1 MRHHRLLNLLVDL
14 VYSLGQTNFTGAKSR
29 DFRIRTSLLVVSIL
43 HLHTIHRC
51 TKILMEHSHLHF
63 LNSSNNSQVTLRMLQ
78 VDSLLQIF
86 KEMQF
91 KFKKLKL
98 SRRKRQKLKK
108 KLRLI
113 EVI

>member
-1 MRHHRLLNLLVDL
+1 MRLHHLLSLLVDL
-14 VYSLGQTNFTGAKSR
+14 VYSLGHTNFTGAKTR
-29 DFRIRTSLLVVSIL
+29 AFRIRTSLLVVIIL
-43 HLHTIHRC
+43 PTIHRC
-51 TKILMEHSHLHF
+51 NKILMDHLHLHI
-63 LNSSNNSQVTLRMLQ
+63 LNSSYNSQVTLRILQ

-86 KEMQF
+86 KEMHF

-98 SRRKRQKLKK
+98 SRRKRPKLKR